1 MHIPEKLTH
10 ATTTT
15 MTMQSTV
22 LQAWHPATAPMAGL
36 EQGSATSTFTAASAT
51 GAPGAAGPGAGAGV
65 GVGAGGAAYPYLGAS
80 GMLAPGVGVVSM
92 GSLGQ
97 HSALLPQAHQLT
109 STSPPTLP
117 SLQRSL
123 SAAEATTAAQQQQLY
138 HYYGYSS
145 TAASAPVPTMAA
157 ASPNEYLFGS
167 AQPQPPHGLSA
178 LSTASSTHVS
188 PAHSFPLALT
198 RHIHA
203 HAPLCIVYA
212 TRTHVQPPGACGCAV
227 TVHDHCRCTPYHGRA
242 PRWRR
247 RQQQPHQHKQ
257 QQQ

>member
-1 MHIPEKLTH
+1 
-10 ATTTT
+10 
-15 MTMQSTV
+15 
-22 LQAWHPATAPMAGL
+22 
-36 EQGSATSTFTAASAT
+36 
-51 GAPGAAGPGAGAGV
+51 
-65 GVGAGGAAYPYLGAS
+65 
-80 GMLAPGVGVVSM
+80 MLAPGVGVVSM

-203 HAPLCIVYA
+203 HAPLCIVYT

-242 PRWRR
+242 PRWWWWRWRR

-257 QQQ
+257 QQQQQSSLTRAPLGAAAGTAPHSQCGRGTRQLLSLRRRAKEARSWLEQQRHRRYAARVQRPARQALHLHAH